1 MFILVLVI
9 LWKEMKR
16 CTTYCLHVT
25 IYTTRHALVSN
36 IIFLSFSY
44 LYIHRYI
51 SIHNPNY
58 KSPSQRIHTI
68 QRYIS
73 NIIYSSSTMMKNASL
88 PYLQTLKMS
97 YAITWSLQPNHSS
110 DGKYVQRV
118 HSQHLNLCV
127 NWHFVPI
134 LELLRI

>member
-1 MFILVLVI
+1 MFICIGV
-9 LWKEMKR
+9 WKEMKR
-16 CTTYCLHVT
+16 CATFAYTSQFIQHVM
-25 IYTTRHALVSN
+25 
-36 IIFLSFSY
+36 LSFQKSSSY
-44 LYIHRYI
+44 HFLIYIFIGI
-51 SIHNPNY
+51 SIHNPTITTN
-58 KSPSQRIHTI
+58 PLSQRIYTI

-88 PYLQTLKMS
+88 PYLQTLKMI

-118 HSQHLNLCV
+118 HSQRLNLCV
-127 NWHFVPI
+127 NWHCVPI